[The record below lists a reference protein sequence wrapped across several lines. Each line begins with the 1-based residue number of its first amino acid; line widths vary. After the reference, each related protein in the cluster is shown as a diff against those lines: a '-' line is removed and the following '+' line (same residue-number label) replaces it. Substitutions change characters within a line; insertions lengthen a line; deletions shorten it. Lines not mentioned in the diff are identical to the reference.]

1 MTHPH
6 SHSFATLV
14 DMLGQRAASSPG
26 KILYTFLADG
36 ETDERPLTYAQL
48 DQRARQIALLL
59 QEQGNIGDR
68 ALLLYPPGLDY
79 IAAFFGCLYA
89 GWIAVPSYPPRRN
102 RHDARLQAIM
112 DDAQAK
118 VVLTDDDTY
127 QDRQSRID
135 HMPDLAAMHWIAVD
149 TLDNAADAW
158 QMPAISPQNIAFL
171 QYTSGS
177 TGEPKGVMLSHHNLL
192 SNLALIYKGFELS
205 ERSQGVSWL
214 PPYHDMGLIGG
225 ILQPIYCHGYTVLMS
240 PFAFLQKPVRWLEA
254 ISKYQAS
261 ISGAPNFAYQ
271 LCIDNISAE
280 QREGLDLSRWTL
292 AYNGA
297 EPIRYETL
305 TAFAETFAPNG
316 FKLSSFYPCYGL
328 AEATL
333 IVTGSERA
341 SEPVHGRFQATTLEQ
356 NYAQPTADEA
366 NGRLLVS
373 SGTLLLDEQEIRIVE
388 PQANAR
394 CADGEIGE
402 IWIRGNSVAQGYWQN
417 PEATTRTFQATLDG
431 DDTRYMRTGDLGFL
445 REGQLYVTG
454 RLKELL
460 IIRGRNHYPQDIE
473 KTAQDSHEALAPDAG
488 AAFTVEVGG
497 EEKLFLVQEVK
508 RSHRRADVAEVAP
521 VLRQAIA
528 EAHDLQLYGV
538 ILVQPRAIPKTSSGK
553 IQRGK
558 TRELYLA
565 GDIKIIG
572 EDVPDFQTAVSTP
585 ALALPEI
592 SAEAVRTLPTQDEQL
607 QLLANYLQHQLAHL
621 LRQSAQQIDPQRPL
635 AAFGVDSLTAI
646 ELKTAVEDAL
656 QIELPLADLLESPTI
671 RQLSQQLLVYLAADR
686 QIQSVPA
693 AANPPQRFPLSHGQ
707 RAIWYLC
714 QLAPES
720 PVYNIARALRLN
732 GPINPELAQQA
743 MNRLVTRHPV
753 LRTTFHLEKGQ
764 PIQQIAPSGTVNF
777 LFADHHQQPEAAH
790 HAKLQAAANKP
801 FDLEKNLLRVR
812 LYQIGPE
819 TFDLLIVAH
828 HIITDFWAL
837 VNLVEEFAQIYTA
850 LAQGEAVEL
859 PPVTHQYSDYVAW
872 QDQQLA
878 GEAGTALRT
887 YWQSQ
892 LQGELPPLALPTDR
906 PRPTRQTYAGRTIY
920 TQLPAELGQK
930 IVDLGREMDCTP
942 FMTFL
947 AAYQLLLARFSGQD
961 EILTGTPT
969 AGREQREFQNLQ
981 GYFVNPVVIRT
992 QLQDGQLSFRS
1003 LLQRVK
1009 ETAVGAFTHQAYPFP
1024 ALVEALGLARDV
1036 IHSPVFQN
1044 MFVWQKAHAVH
1055 AGLTALAL
1063 GQAGDEIELGALRFT
1078 PLALTQQAAQ
1088 FDITLAMAE
1097 VNGDWLAT
1105 WEYNT
1110 DLFNDTSIEQMADHF
1125 NTLLSS
1131 IVAQPDTAVSQ
1142 LPLLTEAQ
1150 KHHLLFEM
1158 NDTAVPYNLER
1169 CLHQLFEDQV
1179 AQTPGAPAL
1188 TYAEQTLTYAEL
1200 NQKANQLAHFLI
1212 AQGIGPDM
1220 MVGVCMERSL
1230 EIVIAL
1236 MGILKAGGAYVPID
1250 PSYPAERLQFMLED
1264 SQVSV
1269 LLTQQ
1274 HLVEGGMLQVAG
1286 KSSQFTIISVDAD
1299 WPQIAQHPQT
1309 NPGVTLTPDHL
1320 AYTIYTS
1327 GSTGKPKG
1335 AMNTHRGII
1344 NRLLWM
1350 QDAYRLKS
1358 DDHILQKT
1366 PFSFDVS
1373 VWEFFWPLIT
1383 GAKLVMAKPGGHLD
1397 STYLVQLIQDANITT
1412 MHFVPSMLQI
1422 FLTEPNVERCTSLRR
1437 VVCSGEALPYDL
1449 TQRFF
1454 AQLPGCELHNL
1465 YGPTEAAIDVSY
1477 WQCLR
1482 NDPRQMVPI
1491 GRPIANIQLYILDKH
1506 LQPVPQGVAGE
1517 LFIGGVGVA
1526 RGYWNRPELTQER
1539 FIPLSVIGNP
1549 LSVNRLSTTDYQL
1562 TNTDPRLPNTV
1573 YRTGDL
1579 VRYLPDGNIQF
1590 LGRVDHQIKLRGFR
1604 IELGE
1609 IENQLTALP
1618 SVREALV
1625 TLHTFGADDKRLL
1638 AYLVPQDGRQIDIA
1652 RIRTQLQ
1659 ATLPDYMVPNLFVPL
1674 DAFPLMPNGKVNRR
1688 ALPAPTL
1695 HGSEKT
1701 TVPPRS
1707 QLEQRIAQVWQK
1719 VLGLPEVGIHDNF
1732 FDLGGHSLLLVQ
1744 AQRQLQEELGREIP
1758 LVQFLEKPTIHGV
1771 TQLLLENEDDA
1782 VVVGQTPVRHQDDI
1796 AIIGLDGRFPGAATV
1811 EQFWQN
1817 LRDGIESI
1825 QVLDDN
1831 MLDQLGVP
1839 QHLRADPNFVRAEP
1853 LLADIDHFAASFFGY
1868 APNQAKLL
1876 APEQRLFLEV
1886 AWHALENA
1894 GYSSEQYR
1902 GQIGVFAG
1910 MGMSTYLLFNLLN
1923 HPDIDPTDD
1932 SFAVMLGNDKD
1943 FLATRAS
1950 YHLNLTGPSLDVQT
1964 GCSTSLVATHLAC
1977 ESLMNSQCDIA
1988 LAGGVTIEVPQR
2000 AGYVYQ
2006 ASGIASPDGHCRP
2019 FDAAGQGTVF
2029 GSGVGVVVL
2038 KRLADAIADG
2048 DHIQAV
2054 IRGTAVNN
2062 DGSLKLGYTAPSING
2077 QADVIAKA
2085 QAAADVSPDSIQ
2097 FIEAHGTATE
2107 LGDPIEIT
2115 ALAKLFKGN
2124 GEQKTYIGSVK
2135 SNVGHL
2141 DSAAG
2146 VAGLIKTVLSLQ
2158 HKQIPPTCHFSAPNP
2173 KLNLAQTPFE
2183 INNAL
2188 VPWQNGRGPRRA
2200 GVSSFGIGGTNAHV
2214 ILEEAPALPPSDP
2227 AEPWQLL
2234 QLSAKSTEALEA
2246 MTQNLADYL
2255 EAHPDANLADVAY
2268 TLQTG
2273 RRTFTYR
2280 RIVVCRDVADA
2291 TATLRTVDRERIINR
2306 TQAEQTRPLVFMFSG
2321 QGSQYVNM
2329 GQSLYQT
2336 EPLFRQTVDDCAEI
2350 LRPYLH
2356 LDLRQLIY
2364 PEAGKEE
2371 WAAEQ
2376 LQNTAITQPALFT
2389 IEYAL
2394 AKLWQSWGL
2403 QPDAMIGHSIGEYV
2417 AATLAGIFSLKDAL
2431 LTVVKR
2437 GELMQSMAPGSML
2450 AVSQPASE
2458 VEALLPDA
2466 LTVAVINSP
2475 DSCVVSGPDE
2485 AIAAL
2490 AAQLDAQ
2497 GIQCRPLHTSHAFHS
2512 PMMDAAIEPFI
2523 AHLQRVTLN
2532 PPNAP
2537 LISNETGSWMTAE
2550 QATDPNYWARH
2561 LRHTVNFAAGV
2572 QTLLT
2577 LGDAIFL
2584 EVGPGNA
2591 LATVVKQQLDKN
2603 SAQLAYATLRHPRQ
2617 NEDDRIRPLTTIG
2630 QLWLAGLPVQWEQL
2644 YQHQNR
2650 RRLPLPGYPFERQ
2663 RYWLDPPTENQPRHL
2678 SARKKAPLPD
2688 WFYLPTWQH
2697 TLPLTALHFLHEKQA
2712 NWLLFTDEAGL
2723 GERLNKFL
2731 CTHKQRVIVVTA
2743 GEQFAQQA
2751 EAVYTINPADA
2762 SDYGLL
2768 CRQLQSA
2775 EQWPDRIIHL
2785 WNTTPAPTDPTTQT
2799 ENAFYSPLYLAQ
2811 ALDQVRS
2818 DQTTQLHLLA
2828 NNLYAITDAEPTAAE
2843 KRLLCGPARVLP
2855 QELDWL
2861 STQLIDIQLPAPGSW
2876 LWEETVRMLL
2886 AEFGALQPDAPAQ
2899 TVAHRGRRRWV
2910 QDYAPAPLQ
2919 PNAPSESRLRPYAT
2933 VLITGGLGE
2942 LALATAEMLARQAQA
2957 RLVLLHRSPFPPRD
2971 EWETWLAKNGA
2982 DDRTSQRIHK
2992 LLALEADGAE
3002 LLLLQADVTELE
3014 SLTAAVSQSEAK
3026 FGAINAVFHAA
3037 GVPGGGLVQLKSR
3050 EAAEAVLQP
3059 KVQGTRNLA
3068 AVFAT
3073 KPLDFMLLYS
3083 SLTAVAG
3090 GIGQIDYCAANA
3102 FLDAFAHE
3110 ADGERPYPVIS
3121 VNWGDWADVGMAAET
3136 EAPGIIQQ
3144 WRQQQS
3150 SHAILPDEGQT
3161 ALQTLLYH
3169 LPQQILVSPRY
3180 LPAVIADADRLTLA
3194 YVLNNLAQAEKPAAS
3209 RDQEWD
3215 YVAPRNKVEQQIV
3228 AIWQETLDIKQVG
3241 VYDNFFELGGN
3252 SLVGIKLIN
3261 RINETFQVHI
3271 SAVSLYEQPTV
3282 SKLTE
3287 LITQMQS
3294 NDGEVE
3300 EDAYT
3305 EQVDRGQR
3313 RRDRRKRQRSTAR
3326 RK

>member
-1 MTHPH
+1 MVTDKFMAQSKP
-6 SHSFATLV
+6 HSFATLV
-14 DMLGQRAASSPG
+14 DMLRCRANDSPD
-26 KILYTFLADG
+26 KLLYTFLADG

-59 QEQGNIGDR
+59 QEQGQVGDR

-118 VVLTDDDTY
+118 VVLTDNDTY

-135 HMPDLAAMHWIAVD
+135 HMPDLSTMHWIAVD
-149 TLDNAADAW
+149 TLSNDPEAW
-158 QMPAISPQNIAFL
+158 QTPDISPQNVAFL

-225 ILQPIYCHGYTVLMS
+225 ILQPIYCHGWTVLMS
-240 PFAFLQKPVRWLEA
+240 PFAFLQKPIRWLDA
-254 ISKYQAS
+254 ISKYQAT

-271 LCIDNISAE
+271 LCLDNISPE
-280 QREGLDLSRWTL
+280 QQAGLDLSRWTL

-297 EPIRYETL
+297 EPIRHETL
-305 TAFAETFAPNG
+305 TTFAETFAPNG

-333 IVTGSERA
+333 IVTGSDRS
-341 SEPVHGRFQATTLEQ
+341 SEPVYGRFQTTALEQ
-356 NYAQPTADEA
+356 NLAQPTDDESD
-366 NGRLLVS
+366 GRLLVS
-373 SGTLLLDEQEIRIVE
+373 SGTLLLDEQAIRIVN
-388 PQANAR
+388 PHTHTP

-402 IWIRGNSVAQGYWQN
+402 IWISGNSVAQGYWQN
-417 PEATTRTFQATLDG
+417 PDATNQTFHATLPEDN
-431 DDTRYMRTGDLGFL
+431 TRYMRSGDLGFL
-445 REGQLYVTG
+445 QDGQLYVTG

-473 KTAQDSHEALAPDAG
+473 KTAQASHEALAPDAG
-488 AAFTVEVGG
+488 AAFTIEVDG
-497 EEKLFLVQEVK
+497 EEKLFLVHEVK
-508 RSHRRADVAEVAP
+508 RSHRRTDIAEAAP
-521 VLRQAIA
+521 ILRQAIA
-528 EAHDLQLYGV
+528 EEHDLQLYGV

-558 TRELYLA
+558 TRDLYLA

-572 EDVPDFQTAVSTP
+572 EDVPEFQTAAASTTMP
-585 ALALPEI
+585 LPEI
-592 SAEAVRTLPTQDEQL
+592 SAEKILALPTGTEQAKAV
-607 QLLANYLQHQLAHL
+607 ANYLQHQVASL
-621 LRQSAQQIDPQRPL
+621 LRQPVEQIKPERPL
-635 AAFGVDSLTAI
+635 ASYGLDSLKAI

-656 QIELPLADLLESPTI
+656 QIELPIADLLESPTI
-671 RQLSQQLLVYLAADR
+671 QQLSEQLVAYLAADN
-686 QIQSVPA
+686 QIQTVPA
-693 AANPPQRFPLSHGQ
+693 AENPPQRFPLSHGQ

-732 GPINPELAQQA
+732 GRINPELAQQA
-743 MNRLVTRHPV
+743 MNRLVTRHPI
-753 LRTTFHLEKGQ
+753 LRTTFHLKDSQ
-764 PIQQIAPSGTVNF
+764 PIQQIAAGGTVDF
-777 LFADHHQQPEAAH
+777 LFSNNGQHPKAAH
-790 HAKLQAAANKP
+790 QAELQAAANKP
-801 FDLEKNLLRVR
+801 FALNQNLLRVR
-812 LYQIGPE
+812 LYQLTE
-819 TFDLLIVAH
+819 KKFDLLIVAH
-828 HIITDFWAL
+828 HIITDFWSL

-850 LAQGEAVEL
+850 LVQNKTAEL
-859 PPVTHQYSDYVAW
+859 SPITHQYSDYVTW
-872 QDQQLA
+872 KNQQLA
-878 GEAGTALRT
+878 SETGTKLRT
-887 YWQSQ
+887 YWKEQ
-892 LQGELPPLALPTDR
+892 LHGELPPLNMPTDK
-906 PRPTRQTYAGRTIY
+906 PRPTRQTYAGRTVRSQI
-920 TQLPAELGQK
+920 PAELGEQMMA
-930 IVDLGREMDCTP
+930 IGWEMGCTP

-947 AAYQLLLARFSGQD
+947 AAYQLLLARFSGQN
-961 EILTGTPT
+961 EVLTGTPT
-969 AGREQREFQNLQ
+969 AGREQRELQNMQ
-981 GYFVNPVVIRT
+981 GYFVNPVVVRT
-992 QLQDGQLSFRS
+992 QLEDGSMSFRN
-1003 LLQRVK
+1003 LLQQVK
-1009 ETAVGAFTHQAYPFP
+1009 ETVVGAFAHQAYPFP
-1024 ALVEALGLARDV
+1024 ALVETLGLARDV
-1036 IHSPVFQN
+1036 AHSPVFQN
-1044 MFVWQKAHAVH
+1044 MFVWQKAHTVH
-1055 AGLTALAL
+1055 PGLTALAL

-1078 PLALTQQAAQ
+1078 PLALTQQASQ
-1088 FDITLAMAE
+1088 FDLTLAMAE
-1097 VNGDWLAT
+1097 INGDWLAT
-1105 WEYNT
+1105 WEFNT
-1110 DLFNDTSIEQMADHF
+1110 DLFNSTSIEQMAGHF
-1125 NTLLSS
+1125 NTLLAS
-1131 IVAQPDTAVSQ
+1131 IVAQPDTAVSH
-1142 LPLLTEAQ
+1142 LPLLTDEQ
-1150 KHHLLFEM
+1150 KHTLLYTV
-1158 NDTAVPYNLER
+1158 NDTAVPYDLTR
-1169 CLHQLFEDQV
+1169 CLHQMFEDQV
-1179 AQTPGAPAL
+1179 TQTPDAPAL
-1188 TYAEQTLTYAEL
+1188 TYAEQTLTYHQL
-1200 NQKANQLAHFLI
+1200 NQKANQLAHYLI
-1212 AQGIGPDM
+1212 DQGIQPDM
-1220 MVGVCMERSL
+1220 MVGVCLERSL
-1230 EIVIAL
+1230 EMVIAL
-1236 MGILKAGGAYVPID
+1236 MGILKSGGAYVPID
-1250 PSYPAERLQFMLED
+1250 PTYPAERLQFMLED
-1264 SQVSV
+1264 SQVSI
-1269 LLTQQ
+1269 LLTQH
-1274 HLVEGGMLQVAG
+1274 HLVAD
-1286 KSSQFTIISVDAD
+1286 SNSQFTILSVDTD
-1299 WPQIAQHPQT
+1299 WNQIAHHPQT
-1309 NPGVTLTPDHL
+1309 NPDVPLTPDHL

-1335 AMNTHRGII
+1335 AMNSHRGIV

-1350 QDAYRLKS
+1350 QDAYRLTA
-1358 DDHILQKT
+1358 DDYILQKT

-1397 STYLVQLIQDANITT
+1397 STYLVQLIQEAQITT

-1422 FLTEPNVERCTSLRR
+1422 FLTEPNVDRCTSLRR
-1437 VVCSGEALPYDL
+1437 VICSGEALPYDL

-1454 AQLPGCELHNL
+1454 DQLPNCELHNL

-1482 NDPRQMVPI
+1482 DDPRQLVPI

-1517 LFIGGVGVA
+1517 LHIGGVGVA
-1526 RGYWNRPELTQER
+1526 RGYWNRPELTEEK
-1539 FIPLSVIGNP
+1539 FIVDPFPPLVPPTGEKGGK
-1549 LSVNRLSTTDYQL
+1549 LYK
-1562 TNTDPRLPNTV
+1562 
-1573 YRTGDL
+1573 TGDL

-1625 TLHTFGADDKRLL
+1625 TLHTVNADDKRLL
-1638 AYLVPQDGRQIDIA
+1638 AYLVPQDGQQIDIA
-1652 RIRTQLQ
+1652 EIRTQLQ
-1659 ATLPDYMVPNLFVPL
+1659 AVLPDYMVPNLFVPL

-1695 HGSEKT
+1695 HVADKT
-1701 TVPPRS
+1701 AVLPRS

-1771 TQLLLENEDDA
+1771 TQLLLEDEEEIVVRQTA
-1782 VVVGQTPVRHQDDI
+1782 VRQQDDI
-1796 AIIGLDGRFPGAATV
+1796 AIIGLDGRFPGASNL

-1825 QVLDDN
+1825 QVLDDET
-1831 MLDQLGVP
+1831 LDELGVP
-1839 QHLRADPNFVRAEP
+1839 QHLRNNPDFVRAAP

-1894 GYSSEQYR
+1894 GYSSEQYK

-1923 HPDIDPTDD
+1923 HPDVDPTDD
-1932 SFAVMLGNDKD
+1932 SFAIMLGNDKD

-1977 ESLMNSQCDIA
+1977 ESLMNGQCDIA

-2038 KRLADAIADG
+2038 KRLADALADD

-2054 IRGTAVNN
+2054 IKGTAVNN

-2085 QAAADVSPDSIQ
+2085 QAAANVTPDTIQ
-2097 FIEAHGTATE
+2097 YIEAHGTATE

-2124 GEQKTYIGSVK
+2124 GEQKTVIGSVK

-2146 VAGLIKTVLSLQ
+2146 VAGLIKTILSLQ
-2158 HKQIPPTCHFSAPNP
+2158 HKQIPPTCHFDKPNP
-2173 KLNLAQTPFE
+2173 KLNLAQTPFA
-2183 INNAL
+2183 INNTL
-2188 VPWQNGRGPRRA
+2188 VPWQNGRTPRRA
-2200 GVSSFGIGGTNAHV
+2200 GVSSFGIGGTNAHI
-2214 ILEEAPALPPSDP
+2214 ILEEAPKPTPSDP

-2234 QLSAKSTEALEA
+2234 QLSAKSTEALET

-2255 EAHPDANLADVAY
+2255 EAHPEANLADVAY
-2268 TLQTG
+2268 TLHTG

-2280 RIVVCRDVADA
+2280 RMVVCRDMADA
-2291 TATLRTVDRERIINR
+2291 AATLRAVDRERIINR
-2306 TQAEQTRPLVFMFSG
+2306 TQAEQTRPLIFMFSG

-2336 EPLFRQTVDDCAEI
+2336 EPLFRETVAECAEA
-2350 LRPYLH
+2350 LRPFLH
-2356 LDLRQLIY
+2356 LDLRDLIY

-2376 LQNTAITQPALFT
+2376 LQKTAVTQPALFT

-2394 AKLWQSWGL
+2394 AKLWQSWSLG
-2403 QPDAMIGHSIGEYV
+2403 PDAMIGHSIGEYV
-2417 AATLAGIFSLKDAL
+2417 AATLAGIFSLQDAL
-2431 LTVVKR
+2431 HTVAKR
-2437 GELMQSMAPGSML
+2437 GELMQAMAPGSML
-2450 AVSQPASE
+2450 AVSRPAAD
-2458 VEALLPDA
+2458 VENLLPEA

-2485 AIAAL
+2485 AIEAL
-2490 AAQLDAQ
+2490 AVQLEAQDIQ
-2497 GIQCRPLHTSHAFHS
+2497 GRRLHTSHAFHS
-2512 PMMDAAIEPFI
+2512 PMMDAALEPFI
-2523 AHLQRVTLN
+2523 AHLQNVKLN
-2532 PPNAP
+2532 PPSAP
-2537 LISNETGSWMTAE
+2537 LISNETGDWMTAE

-2561 LRHTVNFAAGV
+2561 LRHTVNFAAGI
-2572 QTLLT
+2572 QTLRT

-2603 SAQLAYATLRHPRQ
+2603 AAQLTYATLRHPRQ
-2617 NEDDRIRPLTTIG
+2617 NEADRIRPLTTIG
-2630 QLWLAGLPVQWEQL
+2630 QLWLAGCPVQWEQL

-2663 RYWLDPPTENQPRHL
+2663 RYWLDPPAENQPRHL
-2678 SARKKAPLPD
+2678 STKKKAPLPD

-2697 TLPLTALHFLHEKQA
+2697 TLPPTMTQQYLLDKKA
-2712 NWLLFTDEAGL
+2712 NWLLFVDEASL
-2723 GERLNKFL
+2723 GDRLDGFL
-2731 CTHKQRVIVVTA
+2731 RTNEQHVTVVMA
-2743 GEQFAQQA
+2743 GEQFAQLD
-2751 EAVYTINPADA
+2751 ETVFTINPTKAADY
-2762 SDYGLL
+2762 DTL
-2768 CRQLQSA
+2768 CCELHA
-2775 EQWPDRIIHL
+2775 GGKWPEHIVHL
-2785 WNTTPAPTDPTTQT
+2785 WNVTQDVNDQITQT
-2799 ENAFYSPLYLAQ
+2799 ENAFYSLLYLAQ
-2811 ALDQVRS
+2811 ALDKVRS
-2818 DQTTQLHLLA
+2818 EETTQLHLVA
-2828 NNLYAITDAEPTAAE
+2828 NHLYAITDAEPIMAE
-2843 KRLLCGPARVLP
+2843 KRLLCGPAKVLP
-2855 QELDWL
+2855 QEFDWL
-2861 STQLIDIQLPAPGSW
+2861 STQVIDVQLPAPNSW
-2876 LWEETVRMLL
+2876 LWSETVQLLL
-2886 AEFGALQPDAPAQ
+2886 AEFGTNQTDSTAQ
-2899 TVAHRGRRRWV
+2899 TIAYRGRGRWILE
-2910 QDYAPAPLQ
+2910 YAPTQLNRDTASVP
-2919 PNAPSESRLRPYAT
+2919 RLRPQAT
-2933 VLITGGLGE
+2933 VLITGGLGG
-2942 LALATAEMLARQAQA
+2942 LALATAEMLSKQARA
-2957 RLVLLHRSPFPPRD
+2957 RLVLLHRSAFPHRS
-2971 EWETWLAKNGA
+2971 EWEEWLVAKGTE
-2982 DDRTSQRIHK
+2982 DKTSQRIHK
-2992 LLALEADGAE
+2992 LLALEAAGAD
-3002 LLLLQADVTELE
+3002 LLLIQADVTDQE
-3014 SLTAAVSQSEAK
+3014 SLATAVTQAETK

-3037 GVPGGGLVQLKSR
+3037 GVAGGGLIQLKTR

-3068 AVFAT
+3068 AVFAN
-3073 KPLDFMLLYS
+3073 KRLDFMLLFS
-3083 SLTAVAG
+3083 SLTAVSG

-3110 ADGERPYPVIS
+3110 AEGERPYPVIS

-3136 EAPGIIQQ
+3136 EAPAIIQQ
-3144 WRQQQS
+3144 WRQQQGS
-3150 SHAILPDEGQT
+3150 QAILPPEGQE
-3161 ALQTLLYH
+3161 TLRYILHH

-3180 LPAVIADADRLTLA
+3180 LPAVIADGDKFTLA
-3194 YVLNNLAQAEKPAAS
+3194 YMLNNLAQAEKPAVS

-3228 AIWQETLDIKQVG
+3228 AIWQETLDIEQVG

-3294 NDGEVE
+3294 ADGEVE
-3300 EDAYT
+3300 DDTYT
-3305 EQVDRGQR
+3305 DQVDRGQR
-3313 RRDRRKRQRSTAR
+3313 RRDRRRRQRKVKSN
-3326 RK
+3326 K